1 MVIWKRIGEV
11 RVWQNAKEWKTKMRE
26 WMKNHCWLQ
35 FLKSHWA
42 GCGGVG
48 GRDSQMCGGHVA
60 VKGSGRIVDV
70 CEWIRLMGRG
80 VMVLIFFF
88 EVIQRRGN
96 KLINPAWPGQR
107 WHPGPVWR
115 AGATPGGW
123 CCLLKTDGGTCL
135 PFQARESEWQRFL
148 RRGPRELWLLPGS
161 SACGSRSDTKGV

>member
-1 MVIWKRIGEV
+1 
-11 RVWQNAKEWKTKMRE
+11 
-26 WMKNHCWLQ
+26 MKNKDEGVNEESLLTSVFKIPLGGLRGRWRTRQSNVWGSRCSEGLW
-35 FLKSHWA
+35 KNS
-42 GCGGVG
+42 GCLWVDTTDGKRSNGV
-48 GRDSQMCGGHVA
+48 DF
-60 VKGSGRIVDV
+60 
-70 CEWIRLMGRG
+70 
-80 VMVLIFFF
+80 FFF

-123 CCLLKTDGGTCL
+123 CCLLKTDGGKCL